1 MNEVDISTLSYS
13 WQPFIDVHKN
23 KWSLQGHWLLSY
35 WLTKVIEIHKQ
46 RYSIMT
52 NKGGRSSTDLF
63 TSSIDAFLSLE
74 WIRGQTDRALC
85 TGSPRVQ
92 NRHGSHTRHCRI
104 KFERFT
110 LFQFLYNL
118 VQVLTTRHLSLSHNF
133 SGSSKVLSCMNTGQ
147 QQRTGQGWVK
157 NLWHHA
163 FFCKYHYSEF
173 CW

>member
-1 MNEVDISTLSYS
+1 MRLAYTSVATKFASLVNEVDISTLFYS

-23 KWSLQGHWLLSY
+23 KWSPQGHWLLSY
-35 WLTKVIEIHKQ
+35 WLTKVIENRIHKQ

-74 WIRGQTDRALC
+74 WIRGQTDRVLYI
-85 TGSPRVQ
+85 GSLRVQ

-118 VQVLTTRHLSLSHNF
+118 VQVLTTRHLCLSHVNF
-133 SGSSKVLSCMNTGQ
+133 SGSSKVLPCINTGQ
-147 QQRTGQGWVK
+147 
-157 NLWHHA
+157 
-163 FFCKYHYSEF
+163 
-173 CW
+173 